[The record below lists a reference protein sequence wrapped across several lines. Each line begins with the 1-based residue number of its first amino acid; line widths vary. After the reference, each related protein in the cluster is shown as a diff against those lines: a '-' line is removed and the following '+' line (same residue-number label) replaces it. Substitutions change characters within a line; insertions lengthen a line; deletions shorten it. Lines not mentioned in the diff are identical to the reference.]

1 MGGLREATHHSYLRR
16 PGSHGSPR
24 VVSLWLRPQRAHRR
38 HGQAGTRDEGRHV
51 RPHRLRLQQL
61 YVFAP
66 STTQKRI
73 HRALGFEWSD
83 PEGIELRDNI
93 SLLVFVSDGKVV
105 KYVAQPRDRGDFADL
120 DVGSPWT
127 PATAAF
133 VVAADGQATDGQPYL
148 VMKPTS

>member
-1 MGGLREATHHSYLRR
+1 MGVLALSACGSDLSARIGDTVKQG
-16 PGSHGSPR
+16 PGTK
-24 VVSLWLRPQRAHRR
+24 VVMSDLTDFDW
-38 HGQAGTRDEGRHV
+38 
-51 RPHRLRLQQL
+51 QQL

-66 STTQKRI
+66 YTTQKRI